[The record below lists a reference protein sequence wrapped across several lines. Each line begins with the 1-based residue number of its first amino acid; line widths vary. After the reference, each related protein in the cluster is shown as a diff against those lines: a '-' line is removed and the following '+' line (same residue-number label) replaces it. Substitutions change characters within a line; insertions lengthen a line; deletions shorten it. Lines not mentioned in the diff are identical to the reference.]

1 MPTLTWIG
9 KEKVVNHH
17 QEVPYRVLEH
27 KYGFRADDPADTT
40 PTNSGNKIIHGDNLE
55 ALKSLLPEY
64 EGRIKCIYIDPPYNT
79 GNEKWV
85 YNDNVND
92 PKIKKWL
99 GEVVGKQG
107 EDLSRHDKWL
117 CMMYP
122 RLKLLHK
129 LLADDGVILISI
141 DDNELINLQ
150 FICGEIFGVNNHVNT
165 FIWYTEGHTD
175 NQDVI
180 THVHEYI
187 LCYAKNIYQIH
198 LQNIVD
204 PNIPLDSKILRN
216 FAENSI
222 TKNGEKNPP
231 SIVTLPQGFPCESDD
246 LNLPPSND
254 ITTFY
259 EATKDSFISRQIT
272 KLYGMS
278 YPARLDAMVVKNG
291 ILTKECRVYTGWM
304 NLNKLRNFIDN
315 GCIPIQEESGTTLQF
330 YLSKNGVIYYRREGR
345 VSRYIQSVLQNMG
358 TTEKNKYLLE
368 AMGVKFDYPKPV
380 ELIDYLISI
389 FTGKQDIILDSFAGS
404 GTTAHAVLNLNKKD
418 GGNRKFIL
426 VEMENYAENIT
437 AERVR
442 RVMNGYGEGKNAV
455 AGTGGA
461 FDYYEL
467 GAPMFDQEKNLNEE
481 IDEEKIREYIYYTET
496 KHHLDRERTKKAKY
510 LLDTYNGTGYYFYYE
525 REQLTTLGFDTLYVV
540 TERAEQYVIYADI
553 CTLSKEDLAKR
564 NIIFKKIPRDIKRF

>member
-9 KEKVVNHH
+9 KDKVVNHH

-27 KYGFRADDPADTT
+27 QYGFRAEDTDDKT

-64 EGRIKCIYIDPPYNT
+64 EGRVKCIYIDPPYNT

-129 LLADDGVILISI
+129 LLAEDGVIFISI
-141 DDNELINLQ
+141 DDNEQANLRLL
-150 FICGEIFGVNNHVNT
+150 CDEILGVNN
-165 FIWYTEGHTD
+165 FIGNIIWQKKYTQSND
-175 NQDVI
+175 AKYLSS
-180 THVHEYI
+180 THDFI
-187 LCYAKNIYQIH
+187 LCY
-198 LQNIVD
+198 
-204 PNIPLDSKILRN
+204 
-216 FAENSI
+216 
-222 TKNGEKNPP
+222 TKNKEIFRFNLLERNEEQLKAYKNPDNDP
-231 SIVTLPQGFPCESDD
+231 RGVWMSQPIQVKTPSEAYIYEIKTPKGNSFFPPKGRSWQFSRERYDDLVQDNRIWFGEDGNNVPRIKKFLSEVKDGVIPKTIWLHDEVSHNDEAKRAMKVILPNNIFDTPKPTKLIERILQIATNRDSIV
-246 LNLPPSND
+246 
-254 ITTFY
+254 
-259 EATKDSFISRQIT
+259 
-272 KLYGMS
+272 
-278 YPARLDAMVVKNG
+278 
-291 ILTKECRVYTGWM
+291 
-304 NLNKLRNFIDN
+304 
-315 GCIPIQEESGTTLQF
+315 
-330 YLSKNGVIYYRREGR
+330 
-345 VSRYIQSVLQNMG
+345 
-358 TTEKNKYLLE
+358 
-368 AMGVKFDYPKPV
+368 
-380 ELIDYLISI
+380 
-389 FTGKQDIILDSFAGS
+389 LDSFAGS

-418 GGNRKFIL
+418 DGNRKFIL
-426 VEMENYAENIT
+426 VEMEDYTENIT

-442 RVMNGYGEGKNAV
+442 RVMKGYGEGKNAV

-467 GAPMFDQEKNLNEE
+467 GERMFDENQNLNEN
-481 IDEEKIREYIYYTET
+481 IGEEKIREYIYYTET
-496 KHHLDRERTKKAKY
+496 KRHLERERTEVAKY
-510 LLDTYNGTGYYFYYE
+510 LLDTYNATGYYFYYE
-525 REQLTTLGFDTLYVV
+525 KDCLTTLSIDTLHIV

-553 CTLSKEDLAKR
+553 CTVPPQVMAAQ

>member
-17 QEVPYRVLEH
+17 QEVSYRVLEH
-27 KYGFRADDPADTT
+27 KYGFRADDSADTT

-129 LLADDGVILISI
+129 LLADDGVIFISI
-141 DDNELINLQ
+141 DVFEFATLKLILD
-150 FICGEIFGVNNHVNT
+150 EIFGSSNFRNCIAVRRGIKNVQAQ
-165 FIWYTEGHTD
+165 FE
-175 NQDVI
+175 DVQ
-180 THVHEYI
+180 TLSLGHEYI
-187 LCYAKNIYQIH
+187 FLYSKDPTYRLPKLAKIHDTSKPGKWDTFWRGTDRPTMRYTLFGQTPDHGQWRWEATRGKQAVKNYEKYLSEYASTMSIDDYYIDH
-198 LQNIVD
+198 LMATNEK
-204 PNIPLDSKILRN
+204 LDFVRLNNDNVIQYYVPPQTGKLLSDNWMDILLSGS
-216 FAENSI
+216 F
-222 TKNGEKNPP
+222 
-231 SIVTLPQGFPCESDD
+231 
-246 LNLPPSND
+246 
-254 ITTFY
+254 TTF
-259 EATKDSFISRQIT
+259 D
-272 KLYGMS
+272 
-278 YPARLDAMVVKNG
+278 
-291 ILTKECRVYTGWM
+291 
-304 NLNKLRNFIDN
+304 
-315 GCIPIQEESGTTLQF
+315 
-330 YLSKNGVIYYRREGR
+330 
-345 VSRYIQSVLQNMG
+345 
-358 TTEKNKYLLE
+358 TEKSVQLLDRIINWICE
-368 AMGVKFDYPKPV
+368 DQQ
-380 ELIDYLISI
+380 S
-389 FTGKQDIILDSFAGS
+389 IILDSFAGS

-426 VEMENYAENIT
+426 IEMEDYAENIT
-437 AERVR
+437 AERVC

-461 FDYYEL
+461 FDFYEL

-496 KHHLDRERTKKAKY
+496 KRHLDRKRTEEAKY

-525 REQLTTLGFDTLYVV
+525 KDYLMTLSIDTLSIV

-553 CTLSKEDLAKR
+553 CTVPPQVLAAR
-564 NIIFKKIPRDIKRF
+564 NITFKKIPRDIKRF

>member
-92 PKIKKWL
+92 PKIKEWL
-99 GEVVGKQG
+99 GQVVGKQG

-129 LLADDGVILISI
+129 LLADYGVIFISI
-141 DDNELINLQ
+141 DDNELANLKQ
-150 FICGEIFGVNNHVNT
+150 LCDEIFGANN
-165 FIWYTEGHTD
+165 FIDFFSWVKTETPA
-175 NQDVI
+175 NLSYKTKKSV
-180 THVHEYI
+180 EYI
-187 LCYAKNIYQIH
+187 VCYQKSKNDIKFRGLEKESKSSNGLMNQTNAIKE
-198 LQNIVD
+198 LIFPANIVD
-204 PNIPLDSKILRN
+204 TGLKDGVYKAGSYGTDSY
-216 FAENSI
+216 
-222 TKNGEKNPP
+222 
-231 SIVTLPQGFPCESDD
+231 
-246 LNLPPSND
+246 D
-254 ITTFY
+254 IQLL
-259 EATKDSFISRQIT
+259 EDVQ
-272 KLYGMS
+272 
-278 YPARLDAMVVKNG
+278 VKNG
-291 ILTKECRVYTGWM
+291 IFITPVKLQGKFKWSQSNLDKEISNGTRISIRTIAFSPSYEKASYEPEVPW
-304 NLNKLRNFIDN
+304 NIINRNFGVDTN
-315 GCIPIQEESGTTLQF
+315 EVASTLLTTIF
-330 YLSKNGVIYYRREGR
+330 G
-345 VSRYIQSVLQNMG
+345 
-358 TTEKNKYLLE
+358 EKT
-368 AMGVKFDYPKPV
+368 FDFPKPV
-380 ELIDYLISI
+380 TLISYLANFI
-389 FTGKQDIILDSFAGS
+389 NNKDAIILDSFAGS

-426 VEMENYAENIT
+426 VEMEDYAENIT

-467 GAPMFDQEKNLNEE
+467 GAPIFDQEKNLNEE
-481 IDEEKIREYIYYTET
+481 IDEAKIREYIYYTET
-496 KHHLDRERTKKAKY
+496 KHHLDRERTEKAKY